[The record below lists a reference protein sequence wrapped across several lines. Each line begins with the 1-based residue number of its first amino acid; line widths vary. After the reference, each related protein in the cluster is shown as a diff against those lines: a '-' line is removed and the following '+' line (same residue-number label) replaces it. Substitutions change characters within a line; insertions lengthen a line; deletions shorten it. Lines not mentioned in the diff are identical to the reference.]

1 MNGVREGASALR
13 MTTAQL
19 ARLQYGRA
27 RALAAFVAAV
37 LVAGPLSPPHL
48 ARAQDAAPA
57 GSDASPAR
65 GAKAATTEDEKKGET
80 GAATPAA
87 SLPAR
92 AAADADPART
102 SGAPPGS
109 SATAPQPPRRPIA
122 DSIDRSVAAV
132 VRAHTDPCATPGSEG
147 KPCFPIVVEEE
158 GPSFSV
164 KDGLRRYRP
173 DGRPAPGVPTT
184 AEIQSQMTGHPSS
197 AAGGVGGDPVCGAKS
212 LVRVFKGEPNTFFL
226 YRLTKEGVERP
237 LLTDHKVDVL
247 TYTAA
252 PGAQLEFMG
261 EFSGECAAIAA
272 WRKALRKAREPA
284 PEPESDAP
292 AGHRPQT
299 P

>member
-1 MNGVREGASALR
+1 

-37 LVAGPLSPPHL
+37 LVAGPLSPPHR

-65 GAKAATTEDEKKGET
+65 GAMA
-80 GAATPAA
+80 
-87 SLPAR
+87 
-92 AAADADPART
+92 
-102 SGAPPGS
+102 
-109 SATAPQPPRRPIA
+109 ATAPQPPRRPIA
-122 DSIDRSVAAV
+122 DSIDRSVAEV

-147 KPCFPIVVEEE
+147 KPCFPILVEEK

-184 AEIQSQMTGHPSS
+184 SEIQRQMTGHPRS

-226 YRLTKEGVERP
+226 YRLTKDGVERP

-272 WRKALRKAREPA
+272 WRKALRKAREPEPEPE

-292 AGHRPQT
+292 AAHRRQT